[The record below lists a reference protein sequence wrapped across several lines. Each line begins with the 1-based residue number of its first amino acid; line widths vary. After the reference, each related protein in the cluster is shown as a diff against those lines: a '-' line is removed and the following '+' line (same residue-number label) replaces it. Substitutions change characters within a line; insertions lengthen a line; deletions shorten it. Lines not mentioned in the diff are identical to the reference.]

1 MARRLPAEWEPQ
13 GGVLLTWPHAASDW
27 APRLAEVDDTYAA
40 LAAAIARYEPVRIVC
55 ADEDQASRVATRL
68 ALAGVDPGRT
78 RLSVVPSN
86 DTWIRDY
93 GPITVIEDGRPLL
106 LDFTFDGWGGKF
118 GSRLDDAVT
127 RQLHQQGAFGD
138 VALATTGVVL
148 EGGGIECDGAGTLL
162 TTRRCLLARAGHDAS
177 TPEVEAELHALL
189 GVERVLWLAHGGLQG
204 DDTDG
209 HVDTLARFCD
219 RQTIAYVRCEDR
231 DDPHFADLAAME
243 AELRAFR
250 RADGAPYRLVPLPW
264 PGAKHDPEGER
275 LPATYANFLIANGAV
290 LVPTYDDP
298 ADREAIDRLAACFP
312 GREAVGVPCLPLIAQ
327 HGSLHCATMQVPPG
341 AWPA

>member
-27 APRLAEVDDTYAA
+27 APRLTEVEDAYVA
-40 LAAAIARYEPVRIVC
+40 LTSGIARFEPVLIVC
-55 ADEDQASRVATRL
+55 ADEDHAERVAARL
-68 ALAGVDPGRT
+68 AGAGVDPGRT
-78 RLSVVPSN
+78 RLAVVPSN

-127 RQLHQQGAFGD
+127 RRLHEQGAFGD
-138 VALATTGVVL
+138 VPLSTTGVVL
-148 EGGGIECDGAGTLL
+148 EGGGIESDGAGTLL
-162 TTRRCLLARAGHDAS
+162 TTRRCLMTRAGPDTAQ
-177 TPEVEAELHALL
+177 EVEAEIRALL
-189 GVERVLWLAHGGLQG
+189 GVERVLWLTHGGLEG

-219 RQTIAYVRCEDR
+219 RETIAHVRCQDR
-231 DDPHFADLAAME
+231 EDPHFADLAAME
-243 AELRAFR
+243 AELRALR
-250 RADGAPYRLVPLPW
+250 RADGKPYRLVPLPW
-264 PGAKHDPEGER
+264 PAAKHDPDGGR
-275 LPATYANFLIANGAV
+275 LPATYANFLILNGAV
-290 LVPTYDDP
+290 LIPTYDDP
-298 ADREAIDRLAACFP
+298 ADREAIDGLAACFP

-327 HGSLHCATMQVPPG
+327 HGSLHCATMQVPEE
-341 AWPA
+341 AWPS